1 MLDILTLIPGRKTF
15 ARGGWHTFNAI
26 CCTHR
31 GETPDKR
38 RRGGVILTPGG
49 WSYHCFNCHFKCG
62 VTEGQHYS
70 AKTKELLRWCGLDSM
85 EIERLSFE
93 SFASKPENLINQV
106 NKPIVITFDR
116 KHLPDD
122 SEALNPE
129 DPRHTEHVEYIKSRG
144 LPLKSY
150 PFHVTP
156 DAKFER
162 DKHRR
167 IIPYFYHGEI
177 VGYTSRYYDNR
188 VPKYVSE
195 QQTGY
200 IFNVD
205 AQKESRQSCILV
217 EGQFDAI
224 SIGGCAYL
232 GSTITDDQA
241 RLLTKIRKQIIV
253 VPDRDKAGMSVC
265 DRALELGYR
274 VSIPEWSPE
283 VKDVNDAVKRYGKF
297 PTLLSILQSA
307 TSSRITIEM
316 NKRKFK

>member
-38 RRGGVILTPGG
+38 RRGGVLITSDG

-62 VTEGQHYS
+62 ITEGQHFGPK
-70 AKTKELLRWCGLDSM
+70 AKQLLSWCGLDNI
-85 EIERLSFE
+85 EIDRLSFE
-93 SFASKPENLINQV
+93 SFASKPEHLVNQV
-106 NKPIVITFDR
+106 NKPIIISFDT
-116 KHLPDD
+116 KELP
-122 SEALNPE
+122 EGAEPINEE
-129 DPRHTEHVEYIKSRG
+129 DPRHQEHIEYIKSRG
-144 LPLKSY
+144 LSLYSY
-150 PFHVTP
+150 PYFVTP

-162 DKHRR
+162 DKHRL
-167 IIPYFYHGEI
+167 IIPYFYLGRI
-177 VGYTSRYYDNR
+177 VGYTSRYCDNR

-195 QQTGY
+195 QQSGY

-205 AQKESRQSCILV
+205 AQKQNRQSCILV

-224 SIGGCAYL
+224 SIDGCAYL

-241 RLLTKIRKQIIV
+241 RLLRKIRKQIIV
-253 VPDRDKAGMSVC
+253 VPDRDKAGMGVC
-265 DRALELGYR
+265 DRALELGYK
-274 VSIPEWSPE
+274 VSIPDWSPE

-297 PTLLSILQSA
+297 PTILSIIQSA
-307 TSSRITIEM
+307 TSSRITTEM